1 MGAVSDG
8 LPSEEAS
15 RIMIRL
21 AAALATTFGAIPAD
35 PPPPPAQTVF
45 NLERTVPREEARA
58 IAFYS
63 SLFPDCTSQG
73 PVVIRL
79 LSPPR
84 HGKATIEAAQSF
96 PQYIASSPLAECN
109 AHKVPGQ
116 RIVYQGEEGYEGL
129 DSFRILVINADG
141 SGYESEIKVSV
152 R

>member
-1 MGAVSDG
+1 
-8 LPSEEAS
+8 
-15 RIMIRL
+15 MIRL

-35 PPPPPAQTVF
+35 PPPPPVQAQF
-45 NLERTVPREEARA
+45 NLERTVPRGEARA

-84 HGKATIEAAQSF
+84 HGQVTIEATQSF

-109 AHKVPGQ
+109 TRKVPGQ